1 MFGAYE
7 HTIDRSGALHLPGRL
22 RRGEAWVELSCWW
35 SPSNRRVLC
44 FAPGGLA
51 QAAREA
57 DGPSLSLPVREGK
70 VCLPASVLSR
80 LGERAVVICETPYG
94 FAVWPRSLWES

>member
-1 MFGAYE
+1 MLGAYE

-44 FAPGGLA
+44 FAPG
-51 QAAREA
+51 
-57 DGPSLSLPVREGK
+57 GPSLSLPVREGK